1 MGALIV
7 QTLLTVVTRSAPSGA
22 WMASYPYCSVLDAR
36 CQIMPQP
43 LTYNIIRVG
52 DSLLSSALVAF
63 VLRTNKSK
71 TEIAAPPVPERAH
84 RLALFGPPPLIE
96 GEDAAA
102 YDQLLAGIFAAV
114 KPVDVIDEM
123 FTADVVSLEWEVL
136 RLRRLKWSLIQA
148 PALEALENF
157 LGGNLDCDLY
167 SEHFADNLA
176 EILQDNLPE
185 DQAEDAQTLAR
196 ECAQSEADAVDKVKK
211 ILFVIGLDMNRVLN
225 AAKGYKAKELVQDY
239 VRREPDAVNLVD
251 ELLTNAGASM
261 DGLMADALAEKLDDI
276 ERIDRLISIA
286 ESHRNASLHEI
297 DRRRA
302 VLGETLRR
310 SVQEIEDGE
319 FEVIE
324 TTPAEGKN
332 VA

>member
-1 MGALIV
+1 M
-7 QTLLTVVTRSAPSGA
+7 
-22 WMASYPYCSVLDAR
+22 
-36 CQIMPQP
+36 
-43 LTYNIIRVG
+43 YNIVRVG
-52 DSLLSSALVAF
+52 DLFLSRVLVAF
-63 VLRTNKSK
+63 VSRTNKSK
-71 TEIAAPPVPERAH
+71 TEIAAPSVPERAQ

-102 YDQLLAGIFAAV
+102 YDQLLARIFAAV

-136 RLRRLKWSLIQA
+136 RLRRLKWSLIRA
-148 PALEALENF
+148 PGLEALEDF
-157 LGGNLDCDLY
+157 LGENLDYDLY
-167 SEHFADNLA
+167 SEDFADDLA

-211 ILFVIGLDMNRVLN
+211 IFAGIGLNMNQVLDD
-225 AAKGYKAKELVQDY
+225 AKGRKAKELVQEY
-239 VRREPDAVNLVD
+239 VRREPDAVTQVH
-251 ELLTNAGASM
+251 ELLTDAGVSM
-261 DGLMADALAEKLDDI
+261 DGLMANALAEKLDDI
-276 ERIDRLISIA
+276 ERIDRLTTIA
-286 ESHRNASLHEI
+286 ENRRNASLREI

-324 TTPAEGKN
+324 TTPAQGKN